1 VDIIK
6 HDYEIT
12 VHLNNIKDNI
22 NYTLKHNLANKVI
35 IVADYKDIERFR
47 TRTAREHERYGDAL
61 EFRPISDFYI
71 GG

>member
-12 VHLNNIKDNI
+12 VQLKKYQDNI

-35 IVADYKDIERFR
+35 IVADSKDIERFR
-47 TRTAREHERYGDAL
+47 ARTARDQERYGDAL
-61 EFRPISDFYI
+61 EFRPILDFHI

>member
-12 VHLNNIKDNI
+12 VRLKNIKDNI

-35 IVADYKDIERFR
+35 IVAGNKQGKVQDQ
-47 TRTAREHERYGDAL
+47 
-61 EFRPISDFYI
+61 
-71 GG
+71 GGKGTGKIR